1 MKKEDFVQE
10 VCELLDIPTFH
21 VTVGSSVPSEFFN
34 EIIEYFDLPMG
45 GSMPERAKR
54 IVEKAGLDWSSDYD
68 STQAPSG
75 GGGTVTAKG
84 LDAVHRAVAKLL
96 EEKSN
101 FGKPYLQQYSD
112 QQPVHGN
119 ININLDTFDK
129 DAGTLEHFKAQD
141 ELADWLK
148 RQGIKPKSPGK
159 SDPKFD
165 LGFEYKKT
173 RYLVEVKFLT
183 VNNEFDQIRYAIGQ
197 ILDYCFRMNARPAI
211 FVTSAVSDIN
221 LIDLLKSL
229 RIQLLEPNYKSRN
242 INEIFN
248 NF

>member
-21 VTVGSSVPSEFFN
+21 VTVGSSVPSQFFN

-165 LGFEYKKT
+165 LGFEFKNS
-173 RYLVEVKFLT
+173 RYLVEVKSITL
-183 VNNEFDQIRYAIGQ
+183 NNEVDQVRYAIGQ
-197 ILDYCFRMNARPAI
+197 IYDYCHQMNAKPAI
-211 FVTSAVSDIN
+211 LVTAKISDKTI
-221 LIDLLKSL
+221 ISLLSEL
-229 RIQLLEPNYKSRN
+229 RIELLEPGYKSKN
-242 INEIFN
+242 IEEIFN
-248 NF
+248 TN